1 SPWQQQARRSRRP
14 LWRLP
19 RPRNLGALS
28 QGRGIRPA
36 HALLPSPRTAT
47 RGAAVACVRRA
58 KAAHV
63 IVGRRSVD
71 RRLEQAA
78 ELAREIDRYAC
89 VHGALLVE
97 EALRAARCEDAFV
110 PDVRMD
116 VEAVAAVEAEAD
128 EVGRLDVV
136 AGEREGHEE
145 RFALEWEKELAAIG
159 MVVRMPE
166 QNPLRIAAVICVG

>member
-36 HALLPSPRTAT
+36 DALLPSRRTAT

-63 IVGRRSVD
+63 RVGSPSVD

-78 ELAREIDRYAC
+78 ELAREIDRYAR

-97 EALRAARCEDAFV
+97 EALRAARCEAPFGPV
-110 PDVRMD
+110 F
-116 VEAVAAVEAEAD
+116 
-128 EVGRLDVV
+128 GR
-136 AGEREGHEE
+136 G
-145 RFALEWEKELAAIG
+145 
-159 MVVRMPE
+159 
-166 QNPLRIAAVICVG
+166 